1 MASDQVSSH
10 DLDSIHNDVLA
21 LKEQV
26 KALSRPHASTSGTI
40 HILTFLS
47 VVIGLFV
54 LIATER
60 HTKAM
65 EQYAKDIVTTLEI
78 YADQSP
84 Q

>member
-1 MASDQVSSH
+1 MASDS
-10 DLDSIHNDVLA
+10 LDSNEFDQLHNDVLA

-26 KALSRPHASTSGTI
+26 KSLGRPSASTSGMI

-47 VVIGLFV
+47 VVVGLFF

-60 HTKAM
+60 HANAFV
-65 EQYAKDIVTTLEI
+65 QYAQDIATNLEI

-84 Q
+84 